1 MVYSIAESGRN
12 APLLLRSET
21 GNRRYKMKNLKTFFP
36 LSFTAKDNNS
46 IITLIIIAV
55 VAYVAVGICS
65 WLLGKIP
72 VVGFFIKLLAWL
84 IGLYITATL
93 VIAILVFLKVIKDDV
108 Q

>member
-1 MVYSIAESGRN
+1 
-12 APLLLRSET
+12 
-21 GNRRYKMKNLKTFFP
+21 MKNLKTFFP

-46 IITLIIIAV
+46 IITLLIIAV
-55 VAYVAVGICS
+55 VGYVVVGLCG

-72 VVGFFIKLLAWL
+72 VVGLIVKLVAWL

>member
-1 MVYSIAESGRN
+1 
-12 APLLLRSET
+12 
-21 GNRRYKMKNLKTFFP
+21 MKNLKTFFP

-46 IITLIIIAV
+46 FITLLIIAV
-55 VAYVAVGICS
+55 IGYVAAGICG

-72 VVGFFIKLLAWL
+72 VIGFIIKLVAWL

-93 VIAILVFLKVIKDDV
+93 VIAILVFLGVLKDDA

>member
-1 MVYSIAESGRN
+1 
-12 APLLLRSET
+12 
-21 GNRRYKMKNLKTFFP
+21 MKNLKTFFP

-46 IITLIIIAV
+46 FITLLIIAV
-55 VAYVAVGICS
+55 IGYVAVGICS

-72 VVGFFIKLLAWL
+72 VVGFIIKLVAWL

-93 VIAILVFLKVIKDDV
+93 VIAILVFLGILKDDV